1 MTVPVLVVAAKEFR
15 ENLRDRRTLFSA
27 LVFGPLFGPL
37 LFALMMTLTLDRAV
51 SNLDVPLE
59 LAVAGKS
66 NAPNLMHF
74 LEENGTTLKPAP
86 ATLAAAEE
94 AVRAGDFDLVLIVP
108 DDYAQRLG
116 RGRPAPLELVWDS
129 SNNQVSKHAT
139 RAHALLQAY
148 GRQLA
153 ALRLQVRGISPST
166 IAPLDVRNVDVSTPA
181 GRSVLVLGMM
191 TYLILFATL
200 MGGLYLA
207 IDSTAG
213 ERERGSL
220 EALLTLPVDRGA
232 LIRGKILGTCLFMTI
247 SLALTVAAFTLSLRW
262 VPLET
267 LGMSA
272 NFGIKVALQVFA
284 VTLPFV
290 PLGAALM
297 TVIASFTRSY
307 KEAQTWVALV
317 LLIPTLPILVA
328 SLYSLKEKA
337 WLMAIPSLSQHLLI
351 TQLLRGDALKPQ
363 SVAISVATSLAV
375 GALLVGVATRLYR
388 REAILG

>member
-1 MTVPVLVVAAKEFR
+1 VTAPVLVVAAKEIR

-27 LVFGPLFGPL
+27 LIFGPLFGPL

-51 SNLDVPLE
+51 SNLDTPLE
-59 LAVAGKS
+59 LAVAGQGL
-66 NAPNLMHF
+66 APNLMRF

-86 ATLAAAEE
+86 PTLAAAQT
-94 AVRAGDFDLVLIVP
+94 AVRAGEIDLVLIVP
-108 DDYAQRLG
+108 ENYAQQLS
-116 RGRPAPLELVWDS
+116 RGQPAPLELVWDS
-129 SNNQVSKHAT
+129 SNNQVSKYAS

-153 ALRLQVRGISPST
+153 ALRLQARGISPIT
-166 IAPLDVRNVDVSTPA
+166 IVPIDVRNVDVSTPA

-220 EALLTLPVDRGA
+220 EALLTLPVERGA

-247 SLALTVAAFTLSLRW
+247 SLALTVAAFTVSLGW

-272 NFGIKVALQVFA
+272 NFGVKVALQVFSI
-284 VTLPFV
+284 TLPFV

-351 TQLLRGDALKPQ
+351 TQLLRGDPL
-363 SVAISVATSLAV
+363 SLTNIAISAATSLV
-375 GALLVGVATRLYR
+375 LGGLLVSIAIRLYR

>member
-1 MTVPVLVVAAKEFR
+1 VRVVAGKEIR

-27 LVFGPLFGPL
+27 LIFGPLFGPL

-51 SNLDVPLE
+51 SNLDMPLE
-59 LAVAGKS
+59 LAVAGQS
-66 NAPNLMHF
+66 VAPNLIRF
-74 LEENGTTLKPAP
+74 LEENGTTIRPAP
-86 ATLAAAEE
+86 PTLAAARA
-94 AVRAGDFDLVLIVP
+94 AVQAGEIDLVLVIP
-108 DDYAQRLG
+108 EQYAERLA
-116 RGRPAPLELVWDS
+116 RGQPAPLELVWDS
-129 SNNQVSKHAT
+129 SNSQVARYAT
-139 RAHALLQAY
+139 RAHNLLEAY

-153 ALRLQVRGISPST
+153 ALRLQARGISPFA
-166 IAPLDVRNVDVSTPA
+166 IVPIDIRAVDVSTPA

-207 IDSTAG
+207 IDATAG

-220 EALLTLPVDRGA
+220 EALLTLPVERGA
-232 LIRGKILGTCLFMTI
+232 LISGKILATCLFMTI
-247 SLALTVAAFTLSLRW
+247 SLALTITAFTVSLRW

-272 NFGIKVALQVFA
+272 NFGPAIALAVFGIM
-284 VTLPFV
+284 LPFV

-328 SLYSLKEKA
+328 SLYSVQTKA
-337 WLMAIPSLSQHLLI
+337 WLMTIPSLSQHLLI
-351 TQLLRGDALKPQ
+351 TQLLRGDALSPTNI
-363 SVAISVATSLAV
+363 AISAATSLAL
-375 GALLVGVATRLYR
+375 GALLVSVAVRLYR

>member
-1 MTVPVLVVAAKEFR
+1 MSALFIVAAKEIR
-15 ENLRDRRTLFSA
+15 ENCRDRRALFSA

-51 SNLDVPLE
+51 SNLDTPLE
-59 LAVAGKS
+59 LAVTGQER
-66 NAPNLMHF
+66 APNLVRF
-74 LEENGTTLKPAP
+74 LEENGTQIRPAP
-86 ATLAAAEE
+86 ATLAAARA
-94 AVRAGDFDLVLIVP
+94 AVQAGELDLVLIIP
-108 DDYAQRLG
+108 PEYAERLAQG
-116 RGRPAPLELVWDS
+116 LPAPLDLVWDS
-129 SNNQVSKHAT
+129 SNNQVGRFAA
-139 RAHALLQAY
+139 RAQGVLQAY

-153 ALRLQVRGISPST
+153 ALRLQARGVSPLAV
-166 IAPLDVRNVDVSTPA
+166 IPIDVRNVDVSTPA

-207 IDSTAG
+207 IDATAG

-232 LIRGKILGTCLFMTI
+232 LIGGKILGTCAFM
-247 SLALTVAAFTLSLRW
+247 TLSLVLTVTAFTVSLQW

-272 NFGIKVALQVFA
+272 NFGAGVALKVFG
-284 VTLPFV
+284 VTLPFI

-328 SLYSLKEKA
+328 SLYSLRPA
-337 WLMAIPSLSQHLLI
+337 NWLMALPSLSQHLLI
-351 TQLLRGDALKPQ
+351 TQLLRGDSLQPLQ
-363 SVAISVATSLAV
+363 VLLSVAGSLIL
-375 GALLVGVATRLYR
+375 GGLLVWLAIRLYR

>member
-1 MTVPVLVVAAKEFR
+1 MSALLIVAAKEIR
-15 ENLRDRRTLFSA
+15 ENFRDRRALFSA

-51 SNLDVPLE
+51 SNLDTPLE
-59 LAVAGKS
+59 LAVAGQER
-66 NAPNLMHF
+66 APNLIRF
-74 LEENGTTLKPAP
+74 LKENGTQIQPAP
-86 ATLAAAEE
+86 DTLAAARA
-94 AVRAGDFDLVLIVP
+94 AVQAGELDLVLIIP
-108 DDYAQRLG
+108 PEYAERLAQG
-116 RGRPAPLELVWDS
+116 LPAPLDLVWDS
-129 SNNQVSKHAT
+129 SNNQVGRFAT
-139 RAHALLQAY
+139 RAQGLLQAH

-153 ALRLQVRGISPST
+153 ALRLQARGVSPLAV
-166 IAPLDVRNVDVSTPA
+166 IPIDVRNVDVSTPA

-207 IDSTAG
+207 IDATAG

-220 EALLTLPVDRGA
+220 EALLTLPVDRGV
-232 LIRGKILGTCLFMTI
+232 LIGGKILGTCAFM
-247 SLALTVAAFTLSLRW
+247 TLSLVLTVTAFTVSLQW

-272 NFGIKVALQVFA
+272 NLGSAVALKVFG
-284 VTLPFV
+284 VTLPFI

-328 SLYSLKEKA
+328 SLYTLRPEN

-351 TQLLRGDALKPQ
+351 TQLLRGDALQPLQ
-363 SVAISVATSLAV
+363 VVFSVAGSLILGAMLIWLAV
-375 GALLVGVATRLYR
+375 RLYR